1 MKKQQF
7 ISLLKYLPFAICL
20 LLIICYLGISEEVT
34 VQTILDYTP
43 DNLLA
48 AALILLFMYALKSIT
63 IVFPIIIL
71 EVAVGHLFTTVP
83 AIIINTLGIVIGYII
98 SYWIGHFSGTD
109 AVNKLL
115 KKYPAFEAI
124 VQKQSSN
131 SSFMC
136 FFLRTLFILPG
147 DAVSIYLGAVK
158 TPFGHYLIAST
169 LGSLPSTILATLFGA
184 SITEPTSPMFWIS
197 ILLMTL
203 FAISSLLIYYFYK
216 RKSQKDST
224 LYRASN

>member
-1 MKKQQF
+1 MKNKHYS
-7 ISLLKYLPFAICL
+7 SLLKYLP
-20 LLIICYLGISEEVT
+20 LILCIILIVCYLGFSEDIT

-48 AALILLFMYALKSIT
+48 AACILLLFYAVKSIT

-71 EVAVGHLFTTVP
+71 EVAGGHLFAPIP
-83 AIIINTLGIVIGYII
+83 AIIVNTLGIAIGYII

-109 AVNKLL
+109 AINKLL
-115 KKYPAFEAI
+115 KKYPAFDII
-124 VQKQSSN
+124 VQKQNSN

-158 TPFGHYLIAST
+158 TPFRRYLITST
-169 LGSLPSTILATLFGA
+169 LGSLPSTVLATLFGA
-184 SITEPTSPMFWIS
+184 SITEPSSPMFWIS

-203 FAISSLLIYYFYK
+203 YAGCSLFVYHVYK
-216 RKSQKDST
+216 QKKQKDD
-224 LYRASN
+224 A

>member
-1 MKKQQF
+1 MKQRCLS
-7 ISLLKYLPFAICL
+7 ILKYLPFALCL
-20 LLIICYLGISEEVT
+20 ILIICYLGFSGEIT
-34 VQTILDYTP
+34 AQTILDYTP

-48 AALILLFMYALKSIT
+48 ATLILLILYALKSIT

-71 EVAVGHLFTTVP
+71 EVAVGHLFTTIP

-98 SYWIGHFSGTD
+98 SYWIGRFSGTD
-109 AVNKLL
+109 AINKLL
-115 KKYPAFEAI
+115 KRYPAFNAI
-124 VQKQSSN
+124 VQKQNSN

-158 TPFGHYLIAST
+158 TPFWHYLIAST

-184 SITEPTSPMFWIS
+184 SITEPSSPMFWIS

-203 FAISSLLIYYFYK
+203 YAGCSLLVYYVYK
-216 RKSQKDST
+216 QKKT
-224 LYRASN
+224 ER

>member
-71 EVAVGHLFTTVP
+71 EVAVGHLFSTLP
-83 AIIINTLGIVIGYII
+83 AIIINTLGTLIGYII
-98 SYWIGHFSGTD
+98 AYFIGYFSGAN
-109 AVNKLL
+109 AVNKMI
-115 KKYPAFEAI
+115 KKYPTLEKI
-124 VQKQSSN
+124 IKTQSEN
-131 SSFMC
+131 SFFSC
-136 FFLRTLFILPG
+136 FFLRTLCVLPG
-147 DAVSIYLGAVK
+147 DAVSVCLGAVK
-158 TPFGHYLIAST
+158 SPFRMYLMSSV

-184 SITEPTSPMFWIS
+184 SITEPSSPMFWIS
-197 ILLMTL
+197 IVLMTL
-203 FAISSLLIYYFYK
+203 YSGVSLLIYK
-216 RKSQKDST
+216 KKKAT
-224 LYRASN
+224 M

>member
-43 DNLLA
+43 DNLLV
-48 AALILLFMYALKSIT
+48 AALVLLLFFALKSVT

-71 EVAVGHLFTTVP
+71 EVAVGHLFTTIP
-83 AIIINTLGIVIGYII
+83 AILINILGTLIGYII
-98 SYWIGHFSGTD
+98 AYFIGYFSGSKV
-109 AVNKLL
+109 VNKSA
-115 KKYPAFEAI
+115 KKYPALANI
-124 VQKQSSN
+124 LKKQSEN
-131 SSFMC
+131 SFFTC
-136 FFLRTLFILPG
+136 FFLRTLCVLPG
-147 DAVSIYLGAVK
+147 DAVSMCLGAVK
-158 TPFGHYLIAST
+158 SPFPMYLISSL

-197 ILLMTL
+197 IVLMAL
-203 FAISSLLIYYFYK
+203 YSGIALLIYK
-216 RKSQKDST
+216 RKKAT
-224 LYRASN
+224 M